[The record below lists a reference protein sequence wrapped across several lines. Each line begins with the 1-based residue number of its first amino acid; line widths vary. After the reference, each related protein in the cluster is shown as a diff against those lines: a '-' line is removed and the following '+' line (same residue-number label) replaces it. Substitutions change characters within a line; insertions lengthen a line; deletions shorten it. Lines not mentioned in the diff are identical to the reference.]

1 MDKSRFQ
8 DQGKVPL
15 FYIDQLDD
23 DRTLLY
29 FNKSEL
35 LVDWNKNHVG
45 KLPPSPK
52 VIDLT
57 SLFQNT
63 IRGKTE
69 SLPKNIYFVPRQE
82 SLEMAKDLKSKG
94 LTPYK
99 IDKMIV

>member
-1 MDKSRFQ
+1 MDKGKFQ

-52 VIDLT
+52 VIDLM
-57 SLFQNT
+57 
-63 IRGKTE
+63 E
-69 SLPKNIYFVPRQE
+69 SLSKYNPRKNGKFTEKHLLCATTRI
-82 SLEMAKDLKSKG
+82 
-94 LTPYK
+94 T
-99 IDKMIV
+99 